1 MQKLIIAKTVG
12 AVERERELYFREIS
26 VANFL
31 CGKLQKRYKEKIR
44 CVVTCL
50 LILSFLRIKSI
61 YFSSNSIVIK
71 RKGGKER

>member
-12 AVERERELYFREIS
+12 AVERERERERERELYFREIS

-44 CVVTCL
+44 
-50 LILSFLRIKSI
+50 
-61 YFSSNSIVIK
+61 
-71 RKGGKER
+71 